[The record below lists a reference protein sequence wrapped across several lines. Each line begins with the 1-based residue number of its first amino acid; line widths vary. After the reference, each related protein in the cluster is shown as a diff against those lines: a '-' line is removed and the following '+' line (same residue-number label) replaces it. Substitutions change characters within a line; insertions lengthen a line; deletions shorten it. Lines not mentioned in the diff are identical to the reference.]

1 MEKAFRYDWRLWILP
16 EVQDLLQ
23 ESGFS
28 KVTVYWQGWD
38 EDGEPDGEFKPAERA
53 DADAGWICYLTA
65 EK

>member
-1 MEKAFRYDWRLWILP
+1 
-16 EVQDLLQ
+16 LL
-23 ESGFS
+23 EAGFS

-38 EDGEPDGEFKPAERA
+38 EDGEPNGEFHPAEDA